1 MCRLLTAVS
10 VKRESEL
17 IYGDWTV
24 REMLVHIAAWDHE
37 LVRGLDELL
46 RGRRP
51 SFADYDAAVFNAHA
65 LVEAG
70 VKTLEDVIEDAK
82 VAHSALVDSIATLS
96 DEDWE
101 RTSRFRWSTGN
112 PMSVA
117 SLFQYTYKGQT
128 HYAGHTDEIEHS
140 SSRESDTAR

>member
-1 MCRLLTAVS
+1 
-10 VKRESEL
+10 L

-24 REMLVHIAAWDHE
+24 REMLVHIAAWDRE

-51 SFADYDAAVFNAHA
+51 SFADYDQAAFNAHA
-65 LVEAG
+65 LADAEHE
-70 VKTLEDVIEDAK
+70 TLEDVIEDAK
-82 VAHSALVDSIATLS
+82 VAHSALVDSIAALS
-96 DEDWE
+96 DQDWE
-101 RTSRFRWSTGN
+101 RTSPFRWRTGN

-128 HYAGHTDEIEHS
+128 HYAGHADEIEHR
-140 SSRESDTAR
+140 SSRESDTVR